1 MKKIFRCLPILFF
14 FPLLTDTPLRGQE
27 ASLVLLRA
35 NLHVHTDGNKPTDHF
50 SAQSPADTFLT
61 ARALGYQCIGLTDH
75 GGHLNQAE
83 WDDRFAASRAATSG
97 GFIGLRGFEWTKNYG
112 GIGGVN
118 LPGER
123 FDHFKIGARFD
134 HINIFGTQS
143 WTDAEGAEGFGGD
156 GEPPS
161 LTTTVGGLYSWLRS
175 AMAVGDHEQI
185 VGQFNH
191 VAKCP
196 DQPFATDGV
205 AFKYDPA
212 ADEIIDLLEL
222 AITDTPIPNDAVPI
236 TGESR
241 FQDALNKGW
250 HVGPTLGADNSGVL
264 TTRSHTGIWVE
275 SGKVTQAGVVAA
287 LRKRRVFATESP
299 RLSLMFKANGQ
310 TMGDMDVPVTSG
322 MIQLAVEAYEFD
334 RRTIQKIEFVTNR
347 GVFRP
352 FAFFSTASVV
362 QTVAF
367 NNIAGLEWG
376 YLRLTIN
383 DLFIRTRRAYSAPIW
398 FRQSSRTTLAGSQF
412 VQGTVCQIE
421 VEKAEGATCTL
432 SIREKTSDRV
442 IATAGITGTK
452 LLYLAS
458 KVGPFVVKI
467 SNPALRF
474 ARTNGNQRNEPIANP
489 KLRIRGQAGVTT
501 SDVEFEVIA
510 GSTFPPG
517 RRANDPNDILEM
529 TDAYNAVGG
538 ELTMGRALGPVFQ
551 GANAGA
557 SNVQCELQEFPNGNI
572 YRWKTSGARP
582 ANSAY
587 VIKGSIYATWYVQG
601 RQTGTLGM
609 PVSNEQPAQG
619 SPTGVV
625 ATQQDFEG
633 GRILALP
640 DRPQAYFVVG
650 AIDAAWARSGRQT
663 GPLGL
668 PISEEY
674 AAATSPTGVTSK
686 IQEFERGFIYKH
698 TSGGL
703 SEQAFAVVDAFASK
717 YFSMGRSTSL
727 LGLPM
732 DDERD
737 EAQSIAGTGV
747 KKQQF
752 ERGFLFK
759 HTSGAL
765 NGQVFAISEAILQK
779 WLGLGGTTG
788 RLGAPSLG
796 APKSDRQVV
805 ENGTG
810 TASGFV
816 QEFETGGVIVTIG
829 TEPTSPTYAVFDTM
843 YARWGAEQRELGP
856 LGFPIEDEREE
867 SQSINGTALNVQ
879 RFEGGQLLR
888 HRSGAR
894 NGQVFAVVGP
904 FQQKWA
910 VDLAGS
916 TGPLGAPI
924 EDERNESQSIKG
936 TGLRVQKFESG
947 QLLKHTTGALN
958 GQVFAVRGA
967 LLRKWAVDLAGTTGI
982 LGAPIKDI
990 EPVANGRI
998 TRSGFLQEFEDGTLA
1013 MTGGDPNVGTPF
1025 AVARKIYERWFAS
1038 GRHTSELG
1046 FPTDDVQT
1054 LNNGRITSNG
1064 FLQPFEG
1071 GNVTLVGSNPSQG
1084 TAFAVTSRIYDR
1096 WFGMGRQTG
1105 DLGFPTSERI
1115 VVTNGR
1121 ITPNGF
1127 IQEFEGGNVALAGTD
1142 ASQGTARQVVGAV
1155 FSRWFALGRQTGDF
1169 GFPTAD
1175 ATVES
1180 GIKRQQFEGGLLTS
1194 SSVIIS
1200 RGVGTVALPT
1210 TGSFTRADLGLQDVR
1225 LAAWDAANQRYTF
1238 DDEIGSLRA
1247 GAGYWFKASGV
1258 RTAQPSGSEVTGSFN
1273 VALNGRGWNFVSS
1286 PYQVSLPWDSQ
1297 LIKIRRGTEEKTLA
1311 QAYDAIWLENCAW
1324 YWEPNL
1330 NNPETGN
1337 YVPVCD
1343 GGAIPNAVNRLPA
1356 LRGFWVFAYVD
1367 CELVLPQPANVN
1379 ASRALLRRRPSIHEW
1394 LVSLSAQTGDSTD
1407 LVYFGSA
1414 PSERQGQSLRFAK
1427 PPAAPID
1434 TGIEIAIV
1442 SSDTKRP
1449 LGADLRANLA
1459 PRDGWQFVVRASWTH
1474 SDVTLRWD
1482 NLARAP
1488 RPLRFHLIDETT
1500 GARRYMRTTAGYT
1513 FRTGASAEERRFRVE
1528 VVSSPA
1534 PDKLVSR
1541 LDILSSSALTGARF
1555 SLMLSRSAIV
1565 DARIVTSSGKVAAVI
1580 ARNVQGT
1587 TGANALAW
1595 NGKNSLGL
1603 TLPRGAYLVEVT
1615 ATDDEGQQVKI
1626 VRSTVLR

>member
-1 MKKIFRCLPILFF
+1 MNKLESIMIESRSLKQTWLRRFTCRKGVKHDSTGGRQCRSRMRATSRSGSAVKVIAVSVAILLLATHLPVSAQTTTTTGFILPAGTRDRGGFLGWFGRNDFFGGYHLGWDFRRSYGDPIVAIADGQVVHSNSSVGSFGGEGRTGGAVVVKHALQDGTVFYAIYGHLENLAM
-14 FPLLTDTPLRGQE
+14 PGPIKANQRVGTVGHYYYADGTDHPHLHFGI
-27 ASLVLLRA
+27 
-35 NLHVHTDGNKPTDHF
+35 HVH
-50 SAQSPADTFLT
+50 
-61 ARALGYQCIGLTDH
+61 
-75 GGHLNQAE
+75 
-83 WDDRFAASRAATSG
+83 
-97 GFIGLRGFEWTKNYG
+97 
-112 GIGGVN
+112 
-118 LPGER
+118 
-123 FDHFKIGARFD
+123 
-134 HINIFGTQS
+134 
-143 WTDAEGAEGFGGD
+143 
-156 GEPPS
+156 
-161 LTTTVGGLYSWLRS
+161 
-175 AMAVGDHEQI
+175 
-185 VGQFNH
+185 
-191 VAKCP
+191 
-196 DQPFATDGV
+196 
-205 AFKYDPA
+205 
-212 ADEIIDLLEL
+212 
-222 AITDTPIPNDAVPI
+222 PNDANPYRGYTRDAADSMGWVDPI
-236 TGESR
+236 PFLDANRPFQAAITATAEVGQGKTANLVVEKTTGFTCEIIVTNVATGAVNLLTGKVAGRAYPYLAKQVGRFSARLVCEPFVRSSR
-241 FQDALNKGW
+241 VNTPVNARASLRILGQGSGSSDTIQFEVTD
-250 HVGPTLGADNSGVL
+250 PTLGA
-264 TTRSHTGIWVE
+264 
-275 SGKVTQAGVVAA
+275 Q
-287 LRKRRVFATESP
+287 F
-299 RLSLMFKANGQ
+299 
-310 TMGDMDVPVTSG
+310 PV
-322 MIQLAVEAYEFD
+322 
-334 RRTIQKIEFVTNR
+334 
-347 GVFRP
+347 
-352 FAFFSTASVV
+352 
-362 QTVAF
+362 
-367 NNIAGLEWG
+367 
-376 YLRLTIN
+376 
-383 DLFIRTRRAYSAPIW
+383 
-398 FRQSSRTTLAGSQF
+398 
-412 VQGTVCQIE
+412 
-421 VEKAEGATCTL
+421 
-432 SIREKTSDRV
+432 
-442 IATAGITGTK
+442 
-452 LLYLAS
+452 
-458 KVGPFVVKI
+458 
-467 SNPALRF
+467 
-474 ARTNGNQRNEPIANP
+474 
-489 KLRIRGQAGVTT
+489 
-501 SDVEFEVIA
+501 
-510 GSTFPPG
+510 G

-529 TDAYNAVGG
+529 TDAYNAIGG
-538 ELTMGRALGPVFQ
+538 EPTMGRALGPVFQ

-572 YRWKTSGARP
+572 YRWKTSGIRP
-582 ANSAY
+582 VNSAY
-587 VIKGSIYATWYVQG
+587 VVKGSIYATWFVQG

-609 PVSNEQPAQG
+609 PISNEQPAQG

-668 PISEEY
+668 PVSEEY
-674 AAATSPTGVTSK
+674 VAAPSPTGVTSK
-686 IQEFERGFIYKH
+686 IQEFEKGFIYKH
-698 TSGGL
+698 TSAGL

-732 DDERD
+732 DDDRLES
-737 EAQSIAGTGV
+737 QSIAGTGV
-747 KKQQF
+747 RKQQF
-752 ERGFLFK
+752 ERGFLIK

-765 NGQVFAISEAILQK
+765 DGQVFAVSEAILQK
-779 WLGLGGTTG
+779 WQGFSGTTG
-788 RLGAPSLG
+788 RLG

-829 TEPTSPTYAVFDTM
+829 TEATSPTYAVFDTM
-843 YARWGAEQRELGP
+843 HARWGAEQRELGP
-856 LGFPIEDEREE
+856 MGFPTEDEREE

-894 NGQVFAVVGP
+894 NGQVFAVIGP

-924 EDERNESQSIKG
+924 EDERNEAQSIKG

-958 GQVFAVRGA
+958 GQVFAVRGVMQ
-967 LLRKWAVDLAGTTGI
+967 RKWAVDLAGTTGI
-982 LGAPIKDI
+982 LGAPIRDI

-998 TRSGFLQEFEDGTLA
+998 TRNGFMQEFEDGALA
-1013 MTGGDPNVGTPF
+1013 MTGGDPNVGTPY
-1025 AVARKIYERWFAS
+1025 AVTRKIYERWFAS
-1038 GRHTSELG
+1038 GRHTGELG
-1046 FPTDDVQT
+1046 FPTDDVLT

-1064 FLQPFEG
+1064 FLQAFEG

-1096 WFGMGRQTG
+1096 WFATGRQTG

-1194 SSVIIS
+1194 ASVIIS

-1210 TGSFTRADLGLQDVR
+1210 TGSFTRAELGLQDVR
-1225 LAAWDAANQRYTF
+1225 LAAWDATNQRYTF

-1247 GAGYWFKASGV
+1247 GAGYWFRASGV

-1286 PYQVSLPWDSQ
+1286 PYQVSLPWDSEI
-1297 LIKIRRGTEEKTLA
+1297 IKVRRGTEEKTLA

-1324 YWEPNL
+1324 YWEPNA

-1343 GGAIPNAVNRLPA
+1343 GSAIPNAVNRLPA
-1356 LRGFWVFAYVD
+1356 LRGFWIFSYVD

-1379 ASRALLRRRPSIHEW
+1379 ASRALLRRKSSIHEW
-1394 LVSLSAQTGDSTD
+1394 LVSLSARTGDSTD
-1407 LVYFGSA
+1407 LVFFGSA
-1414 PSERQGQSLRFAK
+1414 PNKRQGQSLRFSK

-1434 TGIEIAIV
+1434 TGIEIALM
-1442 SSDTKRP
+1442 SSDTRRP

-1459 PRDGWQFVVRASWTH
+1459 PRDGWQFVVRASRTN
-1474 SDVTLRWD
+1474 SDVTLKWD
-1482 NLARAP
+1482 NLGRAP
-1488 RPLRFHLIDETT
+1488 RSLRFYLIDETT
-1500 GARRYMRTTAGYT
+1500 GTRRYMRTTSGYT
-1513 FRTGASAEERRFRVE
+1513 YHTGAAAEERRFRIE
-1528 VVSSPA
+1528 VDSSPT

-1541 LDILSSSALTGARF
+1541 LDILSSSALTGACF

-1603 TLPRGAYLVEVT
+1603 TLPHGAYLVEVT
-1615 ATDDEGQQVKI
+1615 ATDDDGQQVKI